1 MDLQRKYDELDEI
14 VSSINLLIDEIDDQ
28 DYIDDLNEIKYRAQD
43 ELEEVQEKILEENE
57 REEREMNYQFERSR
71 FWWKTLSIMKL

>member
-1 MDLQRKYDELDEI
+1 MDFQRKYDELDEI

-57 REEREMNYQFERSR
+57 REEREMNRQFERSR
-71 FWWKTLSIMKL
+71 F

>member
-1 MDLQRKYDELDEI
+1 MDLQRRYDELDEI

-57 REEREMNYQFERSR
+57 REEREMNRQFERSR
-71 FWWKTLSIMKL
+71 F

>member
-1 MDLQRKYDELDEI
+1 MDLQREYDELDEI

-57 REEREMNYQFERSR
+57 REEREMNRQFERSR
-71 FWWKTLSIMKL
+71 F

>member
-57 REEREMNYQFERSR
+57 REER
-71 FWWKTLSIMKL
+71 

>member
-43 ELEEVQEKILEENE
+43 ELEEVQEKLQEENE

-71 FWWKTLSIMKL
+71 S

>member
-43 ELEEVQEKILEENE
+43 ELEEVQEKLQE
-57 REEREMNYQFERSR
+57 
-71 FWWKTLSIMKL
+71 

>member
-28 DYIDDLNEIKYRAQD
+28 DYIDDLNEIKHRAQD

-71 FWWKTLSIMKL
+71 F

>member
-71 FWWKTLSIMKL
+71 FWWNMKISKK

>member
-28 DYIDDLNEIKYRAQD
+28 YYIDDLNEIKHRAQD

-71 FWWKTLSIMKL
+71 F

>member
-57 REEREMNYQFERSR
+57 REEREMNRQFERSR
-71 FWWKTLSIMKL
+71 FWWNMKILKK

>member
-1 MDLQRKYDELDEI
+1 MDLQRKYDELEEI

-57 REEREMNYQFERSR
+57 REEREMNRQFERSR
-71 FWWKTLSIMKL
+71 F

>member
-1 MDLQRKYDELDEI
+1 MDLQERYDELDEI
-14 VSSINLLIDEIDDQ
+14 ICSINLLIDAITDKY
-28 DYIDDLNEIKYRAQD
+28 YIEDLNEIKYRAQD

-71 FWWKTLSIMKL
+71 F

>member
-43 ELEEVQEKILEENE
+43 ELEEVQEKILEETE
-57 REEREMNYQFERSR
+57 REEREMNRQFERSR
-71 FWWKTLSIMKL
+71 F

>member
-71 FWWKTLSIMKL
+71 F

>member
-43 ELEEVQEKILEENE
+43 ELEEVQKKILEENE
-57 REEREMNYQFERSR
+57 REEREMNRQFERSR
-71 FWWKTLSIMKL
+71 F

>member
-1 MDLQRKYDELDEI
+1 MDLQIKYDELDEI

-57 REEREMNYQFERSR
+57 REEREMNRQFERSR
-71 FWWKTLSIMKL
+71 F

>member
-57 REEREMNYQFERSR
+57 REEREMNRQFERSR
-71 FWWKTLSIMKL
+71 F

>member
-43 ELEEVQEKILEENE
+43 ELKEVQEKLQEENE

-71 FWWKTLSIMKL
+71 F